1 MATNALRSLWAEPR
15 PTNPPDRGP
24 RDWALV
30 AAFIC
35 WSVVEAVLREDMA
48 PRPLLLIAAL
58 AVIAPLPW
66 RRTHPLLAAAVAFGT
81 LTVVDIVRILTG
93 SQGAL
98 PSSVSATLV
107 LTYALF
113 RWGSGREAAGGL
125 GMILVWLPITTVADP
140 TSLAETVAAYAF
152 FLFAAALGAAIR
164 YRARIRIRD
173 IDQAKA
179 REREQ
184 LARELH
190 DTVAHHVSGIAI
202 QAQAGRAIAASHPER
217 AIEALATIED
227 AATRTLTELR
237 AIVGVLR
244 ASQHTEFAP
253 QPGMAEVEQLAT
265 DGQTH
270 PCVKVMLAGELDDLS
285 PAVGAAIY
293 RLAQESI
300 TNARRHARHA
310 TQVTVAVTGD
320 ADQVR
325 LTVDDDGSSGIASRA
340 PAGYGLVGMRERAT
354 LLGGTFHAGPTAGRG
369 WRVEANLPRTGTPR

>member
-1 MATNALRSLWAEPR
+1 M
-15 PTNPPDRGP
+15 
-24 RDWALV
+24 
-30 AAFIC
+30 
-35 WSVVEAVLREDMA
+35 
-48 PRPLLLIAAL
+48 
-58 AVIAPLPW
+58 
-66 RRTHPLLAAAVAFGT
+66 AFGL
-81 LTVVDIVRILTG
+81 LTGIDIVRILTG
-93 SQGAL
+93 SQGAP

-125 GMILVWLPITTVADP
+125 GVILVWLAVTHVADP
-140 TSLAETVAAYAF
+140 TSLAERVAAYAF
-152 FLFAAALGAAIR
+152 FLFAAALGAANR

-173 IDQAKA
+173 IDEAKA

-202 QAQAGRAIAASHPER
+202 QAQAGRAVAASHPER

-253 QPGMAEVEQLAT
+253 QPGVAEVEQLAN
-265 DGQTH
+265 DGQTR
-270 PCVKVMLAGELDDLS
+270 PCVEVTLAGELDDLS

-325 LTVDDDGSSGIASRA
+325 LTVDDDGSSGPTNRA

-354 LLGGTFHAGPTAGRG
+354 LLGGTFRAGPTAGRG